1 MFRKLDSQHPYAAR
15 FIGKPFVQTVNLDN
29 RTELEAALKF
39 IKNNSVSSIF
49 NALMPYYQLEE
60 SFELAEDAKKLER
73 QILKTGTN

>member
-39 IKNNSVSSIF
+39 IKNNSVSFFF
-49 NALMPYYQLEE
+49 NALMPYY
-60 SFELAEDAKKLER
+60 
-73 QILKTGTN
+73 